1 MRSRPQPGDDCSA
14 DVDTTRSASM
24 LTTFGFDCS
33 AATSDAVRSAT
44 KPFIALENE
53 AMTPEFID
61 ATATELAVL
70 LANCTM

>member
-1 MRSRPQPGDDCSA
+1 
-14 DVDTTRSASM
+14 M

-33 AATSDAVRSAT
+33 AATSDVVRSAT
-44 KPFIALENE
+44 NPFIAFEYV
-53 AMTPEFID
+53 AMTLEAND